1 MLDPSQVRL
10 HPVREDPYRWL
21 VRPGKEYLFEKNLS
35 DQSVGVYKELYDG
48 INKYF
53 EATQPPS
60 SLLNERL
67 DRENLDTSSETTI
80 TFTSRIN
87 ELQVQKDYALQ
98 EVNLLKSQLDAEV
111 KLRLCLEEKLQVA
124 YDRQESL
131 RQELQKSESRERYF
145 RNAALDYS
153 QEIAKVAPALTKL
166 TERTYFTDAGF
177 I

>member
-67 DRENLDTSSETTI
+67 DRENLVSALKFARSFKTDL
-80 TFTSRIN
+80 SRIH
-87 ELQVQKDYALQ
+87 LVRLPSLSRQGSTSYRCRKITLYK
-98 EVNLLKSQLDAEV
+98 KSI
-111 KLRLCLEEKLQVA
+111 
-124 YDRQESL
+124 Y
-131 RQELQKSESRERYF
+131 
-145 RNAALDYS
+145 
-153 QEIAKVAPALTKL
+153 
-166 TERTYFTDAGF
+166 
-177 I
+177 